1 MPIKGLEKGDGV
13 WGRGKEPFL
22 KKVFPSS
29 PRLPYQP
36 LSGQSIRQKSFAA
49 DVQPELHFKL
59 HLLEFYIFY
68 FNNSSS
74 LIHHIQSYGS
84 NFAKFF
90 PLRIFGGFY
99 SYCAV
104 NIITL

>member
-36 LSGQSIRQKSFAA
+36 LSGTEPMCKCCGSYNRVGVLGKNGCQII
-49 DVQPELHFKL
+49 H
-59 HLLEFYIFY
+59 IF
-68 FNNSSS
+68 
-74 LIHHIQSYGS
+74 
-84 NFAKFF
+84 NFTIGYDTA
-90 PLRIFGGFY
+90 
-99 SYCAV
+99 
-104 NIITL
+104 

>member
-36 LSGQSIRQKSFAA
+36 LSGTELISTGIRQYNFTGTQFFLQDFIFTFANG
-49 DVQPELHFKL
+49 
-59 HLLEFYIFY
+59 LLM
-68 FNNSSS
+68 
-74 LIHHIQSYGS
+74 
-84 NFAKFF
+84 A
-90 PLRIFGGFY
+90 
-99 SYCAV
+99 AA
-104 NIITL
+104 

>member
-36 LSGQSIRQKSFAA
+36 LSGTKHSGKKNPAAQKIFRTAGAYSSIVAFNQRAVRGIRPYRREPS
-49 DVQPELHFKL
+49 VLPR
-59 HLLEFYIFY
+59 FYPG
-68 FNNSSS
+68 
-74 LIHHIQSYGS
+74 LPG
-84 NFAKFF
+84 K
-90 PLRIFGGFY
+90 
-99 SYCAV
+99 
-104 NIITL
+104 